1 MNQATFLSQT
11 LWYFS
16 EASAFTDVLLVCKD
30 GQVAISHH
38 QKHHHYR
45 YHQSLCTVGLQ
56 GHSVPLSSPPLLF
69 KSIVVDVV
77 DFGSWDL
84 PLSLNLS

>member
-30 GQVAISHH
+30 GQVAKSHH
-38 QKHHHYR
+38 QKHHHYP

-56 GHSVPLSSPPLLF
+56 RRFKRVLLLLLLTLVHGF
-69 KSIVVDVV
+69 DPTS
-77 DFGSWDL
+77 
-84 PLSLNLS
+84 NL

>member
-16 EASAFTDVLLVCKD
+16 EASAFTDVLFVCKD
-30 GQVAISHH
+30 GQVVKKS
-38 QKHHHYR
+38 HHYR